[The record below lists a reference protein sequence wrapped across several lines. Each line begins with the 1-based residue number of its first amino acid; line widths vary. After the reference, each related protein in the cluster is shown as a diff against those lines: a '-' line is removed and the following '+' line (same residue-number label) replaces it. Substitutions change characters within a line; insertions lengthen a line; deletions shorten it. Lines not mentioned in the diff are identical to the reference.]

1 MKYIYSLLFLLVH
14 YSASSQRVYVSKE
27 VSSYDALIYQETN
40 EDVEVSWNIYKTE
53 NTNPNIWG
61 NWKYVSS
68 KDSARYIFKLTDNK
82 QAASFSYRFVDDS
95 MSTRFS
101 IADNYV
107 DVFSEIITYSFV
119 DNLEDA
125 NITICITPNKWLADE
140 IIYITNEPL
149 FTKSAY
155 WVMADKVENS
165 TIKVFVTTNR
175 VMADKLIYF
184 TDNPLEAQIR

>member
-27 VSSYDALIYQETN
+27 ASSYDALIYQETN

-125 NITICITPNKWLADE
+125 NIAICITPNKWLANE
-140 IIYITNEPL
+140 IIYITDEPL